1 MSSRAITMHS
11 IRGSVSWLSPET
23 KQILWV
29 VAAALAIMSPTLFW
43 GMPSSRDLTNHFR
56 FALPFY
62 DSLRAGHF
70 YPGWLAESNSG
81 YGDASFRFYPPAVYY
96 LLAFARTLT
105 GSWLAGTLLT
115 ANVLSVTGALGVYF
129 WARAIGAGRFA
140 TWAAILFAI
149 TPYHLNQ
156 FFQSFMLAEF
166 AGAAVLPFA
175 FAFTERVCRGRRPRD
190 IAGLAAAYA
199 ILVLT
204 HLPLAVIASIALLV
218 YAILRFSS
226 EKRLA
231 TLGCLGLS
239 VLLGLFASASYW
251 TTMVAE
257 LRWIRADNLMPDPSV
272 DYRQNFVL
280 STFSPDYLSV
290 WWMNILLL
298 AMALMFWPAL
308 ALMWKSARKLM
319 PEPGTKLG
327 SLKALTGLLLLTL
340 FMATPVSQPLWNRVQ
355 LLQQTQFPWRWFA
368 ILSMVC
374 PLLLAMA
381 IPFWQKFLTG
391 KRRPLAILAAG
402 TAAVAF
408 AFSVSHIIREA
419 YWLPPQQFEQ
429 RLNEIP
435 GSQSVSQWLP
445 VWVHEPIEK
454 MDLPVE
460 AGDRKV
466 TIDSW
471 QPERRVFELGAG
483 ASATARVRTFFYPHW
498 VATSGN
504 QQLATSHDRDGAILI
519 ALPPEGGKVTLEFRE
534 PRRVHYAAELTVI
547 GWLLIGLLLLRQRPF
562 AALLTPESKQ

>member
-11 IRGSVSWLSPET
+11 IRSSVSWPSPET

-29 VAAALAIMSPTLFW
+29 VLASLAIMSPTLLW

-105 GSWLAGTLLT
+105 GNWFAGTLLA
-115 ANVLSVTGALGVYF
+115 ANLLAVAGALGGYF
-129 WARAIGAGRFA
+129 WGRAIGAGRFA
-140 TWAAILFAI
+140 VWAGILFAI
-149 TPYHLNQ
+149 APYHLNQ

-175 FAFTERVCRGRRPRD
+175 FAFTERVCRRRRPSD

-218 YAILRFSS
+218 YAVFRISR
-226 EKRLA
+226 EKRWA
-231 TLGCLGLS
+231 TFGCLSLS

-251 TTMVAE
+251 TTMLAE
-257 LRWIRADNLMPDPSV
+257 LRWIRADNVMPDPSV
-272 DYRQNFVL
+272 DYRKNFVL
-280 STFSPDYLSV
+280 STFSPDDLNV
-290 WWMNILLL
+290 WWMNILLV

-308 ALMWKSARKLM
+308 ALIWKSARKATLEQGM
-319 PEPGTKLG
+319 NLG
-327 SLKALTGLLLLTL
+327 ALKALMALLLLTL
-340 FMATPVSQPLWNRVQ
+340 FMATPVSLPLWNVFQPLR
-355 LLQQTQFPWRWFA
+355 QTQFPWRWFA
-368 ILSMVC
+368 IMSMVC

-381 IPFWQKFLTG
+381 IPFWKKLLGG
-391 KRRPLAILAAG
+391 KGRPLAILAAG

-419 YWLPPQQFEQ
+419 YWLTPHQFEQ
-429 RLNEIP
+429 RLSEIP

-445 VWVHEPIEK
+445 VWVHEPIQK
-454 MDLPVE
+454 TDLPIS

-471 QPERRVFELGAG
+471 QPQHRVFELGSG
-483 ASATARVRTFFYPHW
+483 ESATARVRTFFYPHW
-498 VATSGN
+498 VATTGG
-504 QQLATSHDRDGAILI
+504 QQLTISHDSDGALLI
-519 ALPPEGGKVTLEFRE
+519 ALPPQGGKITLEFRE
-534 PRRVHYAAELTVI
+534 PSRVHYAAGLTAL
-547 GWLLIGLLLLRQRPF
+547 GWLLIGLLLLRRRPF
-562 AALLTPESKQ
+562 ASLTNPESKQ

>member
-11 IRGSVSWLSPET
+11 IRSSVSWLSPET
-23 KQILWV
+23 KQVLWV
-29 VAAALAIMSPTLFW
+29 VLASLAIMSPTLLW

-96 LLAFARTLT
+96 LLALARALT
-105 GSWLAGTLLT
+105 GNWFAGTLLT
-115 ANVLSVTGALGVYF
+115 ANFLSVTGALGAYF
-129 WARAIGAGRFA
+129 WARAIGAGRSA
-140 TWAAILFAI
+140 VWAGILFAI

-175 FAFTERVCRGRRPRD
+175 FAFTERVCLKRRPGD

-199 ILVLT
+199 ILILT

-218 YAILRFSS
+218 YAVFRLRP
-226 EKRLA
+226 ERRLA
-231 TLGCLGLS
+231 TLGCLSLS

-257 LRWIRADNLMPDPSV
+257 LRWIRADNVMPDPSV
-272 DYRQNFVL
+272 DYRKNFVL
-280 STFSPDYLSV
+280 STFSPDHLNV

-308 ALMWKSARKLM
+308 ALIWKSARKSMLEQGM
-319 PEPGTKLG
+319 KLG
-327 SLKALTGLLLLTL
+327 ALKALTALLLLTL
-340 FMATPVSQPLWNRVQ
+340 FMATPASRPLWNAFQ
-355 LLQQTQFPWRWFA
+355 PLQQTQFPWRWFA
-368 ILSMVC
+368 IMSMVC
-374 PLLLAMA
+374 PLLLVMA
-381 IPFWQKFLTG
+381 IPFWNRVFG
-391 KRRPLAILAAG
+391 EKRRPLAILAAG
-402 TAAVAF
+402 TATVAF

-419 YWLPPQQFEQ
+419 YWLTPDQFEA
-429 RLNEIP
+429 RLTEIP
-435 GSQSVSQWLP
+435 GSQSVPQWLP
-445 VWVHEPIEK
+445 VWVHEPIRK
-454 MDLPVE
+454 MDLPVN

-483 ASATARVRTFFYPHW
+483 ESATARVRTFFYPHW
-498 VATSGN
+498 VATSEG
-504 QQLATSHDRDGAILI
+504 QRLAISHDTDGALLI
-519 ALPPEGGKVTLEFRE
+519 APPPQGGKVILEFRE
-534 PRRVHYAAELTVI
+534 PRRVHYAAAFTAV
-547 GWLLIGLLLLRQRPF
+547 GWVLIVLLLLPRRRPANSPSPDF
-562 AALLTPESKQ
+562 KQ

>member
-1 MSSRAITMHS
+1 MSTRAITMHS
-11 IRGSVSWLSPET
+11 IRSSVLWLSPET

-29 VAAALAIMSPTLFW
+29 VLAALAIMSPTLFW

-70 YPGWLAESNSG
+70 SPGWLAESNSG

-96 LLAFARTLT
+96 LLAFGRTLT
-105 GSWLAGTLLT
+105 GSWLAGTLLA
-115 ANVLSVTGALGVYF
+115 ANLLSVAGALGVYF

-140 TWAAILFAI
+140 AWAGILFAVA
-149 TPYHLNQ
+149 PYHLNQ

-166 AGAAVLPFA
+166 AGAAVVPFA
-175 FAFTERVCRGRRPRD
+175 FAFTERVCRARRPRD
-190 IAGLAAAYA
+190 MAGLAAAYA

-218 YAILRFSS
+218 YALFRLSD

-231 TLGCLGLS
+231 TLGCLSLS
-239 VLLGLFASASYW
+239 VALGLLASASYW
-251 TTMVAE
+251 MTMVVE
-257 LRWIRADNLMPDPSV
+257 LPWIRADNVMPDISV

-308 ALMWKSARKLM
+308 ALMWKPARKLM
-319 PEPGTKLG
+319 PEPGTKPG

-340 FMATPVSQPLWNRVQ
+340 FMATPVSRPLWDTIQPLR
-355 LLQQTQFPWRWFA
+355 QTQFPWRWFA

-374 PLLLAMA
+374 PLLLALA
-381 IPFWQKFLTG
+381 IPFWKKLLGG

-419 YWLPPQQFEQ
+419 YWLTPQQFEE

-445 VWVHEPIEK
+445 VWVHEPLEK
-454 MDLPVE
+454 MDSPVR

-466 TIDSW
+466 RIDSW

-483 ASATARVRTFFYPHW
+483 ESATARVRTFFYPHW
-498 VATSGN
+498 VATIGN
-504 QQLATSHDRDGAILI
+504 QKLATSHDRDGAILI

-534 PRRVHYAAELTVI
+534 PQRVLYAAGLTAI
-547 GWLLIGLLLLRQRPF
+547 GWVLIGLLLLRQRPF
-562 AALLTPESKQ
+562 AALLRLESKQ